1 MDTCNRGGCVKTTVS
16 FFAVYIII
24 SHSVMPLGGEGFCGH
39 IEYACVRL
47 LNFLTGSV
55 LESQFLQFLYSR
67 AAEAQG
73 RLVHNHY
80 YSTQYGSK
88 GLLWFC
94 ILPNT
99 I

>member
-1 MDTCNRGGCVKTTVS
+1 
-16 FFAVYIII
+16 
-24 SHSVMPLGGEGFCGH
+24 MPLEGEGVCGH

-47 LNFLTGSV
+47 LNFLTDSV

-80 YSTQYGSK
+80 YSTQYGSNGFVFSPTLGK
-88 GLLWFC
+88 
-94 ILPNT
+94 
-99 I
+99 